1 MSTNTNA
8 KAPLITL
15 CNALA
20 AGLQALPD
28 TEFIASGQTLLKTA
42 VITPLQTYVAATQQT
57 AVTEAAWHASVQ
69 KEQAAEVA
77 ARAMIEEIKPV
88 LQGRYG
94 KSNPQLETQFGIA
107 PVKKG
112 QPSAAT
118 KAAAAAK
125 AKATRAL
132 LGTKGSKQ
140 KKAAIAAAT
149 DPSAATPATP
159 APAAPPATSPATPP
173 AVKPQ

>member
-1 MSTNTNA
+1 MPTNTNA

-20 AGLQALPD
+20 AGVQALPD
-28 TEFIASGQTLLKTA
+28 TEFVASGQTIQKTA
-42 VITPLQTYVAATQQT
+42 VVTPLQAYVAATQQT

-69 KEQAAEVA
+69 KEQAAEAA

-94 KSNPQLETQFGIA
+94 KSNPQLETQFGIP
-107 PVKKG
+107 PVKKA
-112 QPSAAT
+112 QTSAAT

-125 AKATRAL
+125 AKATRQL

-140 KKAAIAAAT
+140 KKAAIAAAGA
-149 DPSAATPATP
+149 PSPATP
-159 APAAPPATSPATPP
+159 ASPEPAVAPGAPPAAPPTT
-173 AVKPQ
+173 KG

>member
-1 MSTNTNA
+1 MPTNTNA

-28 TEFIASGQTLLKTA
+28 TEFVASGQTLQKAA
-42 VITPLQTYVAATQQT
+42 VIAPLQAYVAATQQT
-57 AVTEAAWHASVQ
+57 AADEAAWHTAVQ
-69 KEQAAEVA
+69 KEQAAEAA

-94 KSNPQLETQFGIA
+94 KSNPQLETQFGIP
-107 PVKKG
+107 PVKKAVT
-112 QPSAAT
+112 SAVT
-118 KAAAAAK
+118 KAKAAAK

-149 DPSAATPATP
+149 DPSAGTPATP
-159 APAAPPATSPATPP
+159 APAAPPPASPAAPP